1 MPHLPSLTEQSTL
14 IDVYKKYP
22 AVAQAALALN
32 DAIMRQEAPFSPA
45 QREAIA
51 AYVSSINACQYCM
64 NVHTSAATG
73 LGMDAG
79 EVAAVCERPEAPDD
93 PRLVPV
99 LRYVAKLTTE
109 PASVTEADA
118 KRILDAGWDEA
129 AVSYAAFVAALYA
142 FMNRLIEGHGIKGD
156 PAQLAVNGNRLAE
169 IGYTGLAAILAEAE
183 GKD

>member
-1 MPHLPSLTEQSTL
+1 MPHLPSLTDDSTL
-14 IDVYKKYP
+14 IDVYRKHP
-22 AVAQAALALN
+22 AVAHATLALN
-32 DAIMRQEAPFSPA
+32 DAIMRGDAPFTEA

-64 NVHTSAATG
+64 GVHSSAATG
-73 LGMDAG
+73 LGMEAG

-93 PRLVPV
+93 PRLAPV
-99 LRYVAKLTTE
+99 LRYVAKLTAE

-142 FMNRLIEGHGIKGD
+142 LMNRMVEGHGIKGN
-156 PAQLAVNGNRLAE
+156 PVQLAKNGARLAD
-169 IGYTGLAAILAEAE
+169 IGYTGLSAILAEQVNA
-183 GKD
+183 G

>member
-1 MPHLPSLTEQSTL
+1 MPHLPSLTKDSTL
-14 IDVYKKYP
+14 IDVYKKHP
-22 AVAQAALALN
+22 AVAHATLALN
-32 DAIMRQEAPFSPA
+32 DAIMRGDAPFTEA

-51 AYVSSINACQYCM
+51 AYVSSINTCRYCM
-64 NVHTSAATG
+64 GVHSSAATG

-93 PRLVPV
+93 PRLAPV
-99 LRYVAKLTTE
+99 LRYVANLTTE

-142 FMNRLIEGHGIKGD
+142 LMNRMVEGHGIKGD
-156 PAQLAVNGNRLAE
+156 PVQLAKNGRRLAE
-169 IGYTGLAAILAEAE
+169 IGYTGLAAILAEQDAS
-183 GKD
+183 G